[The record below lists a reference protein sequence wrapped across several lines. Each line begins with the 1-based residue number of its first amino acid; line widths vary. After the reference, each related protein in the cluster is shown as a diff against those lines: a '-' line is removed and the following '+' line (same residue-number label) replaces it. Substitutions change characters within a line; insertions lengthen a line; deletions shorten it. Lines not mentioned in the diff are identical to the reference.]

1 MTGQKRHLTR
11 LHMERNALQRL
22 SPTEI
27 SLADMF
33 KANHC

>member
-1 MTGQKRHLTR
+1 
-11 LHMERNALQRL
+11 MERNAMQRL